1 MLELDLAVFHL
12 VNADATTAPALLT
25 AARWI
30 SQQLPI
36 AAAGVLLGGLLFGN
50 PGQCRAI
57 ALALLSMAIA
67 WIGVQWLRHA
77 VPAPR
82 PAQLG
87 LGMQWIEHAARAGF
101 PSMHVAAASALAASL
116 ACRPVAGLGP
126 VAAVVAAVVAA
137 ASAAL
142 MMWSRVCLGVHFPS
156 DVLAGLLTGV
166 LAAVAAHGA
175 IGLLGR
181 LPGVPP
187 SLQRQAKVR
196 AP

>member
-36 AAAGVLLGGLLFGN
+36 AAGGVLLGGLLFGN
-50 PGQCRAI
+50 PGQRRAI

-67 WIGVQWLRHA
+67 WIGVQGLRHA

-101 PSMHVAAASALAASL
+101 PSMHVAAAAALAASL
-116 ACRPVAGLGP
+116 ACRPAAGLGA
-126 VAAVVAAVVAA
+126 VAAVIAA

-166 LAAVAAHGA
+166 LAAAVGHGA
-175 IGLLGR
+175 IGLVGR
-181 LPGVPP
+181 MPGLQPA
-187 SLQRQAKVR
+187 LQRQARVK